1 MKSLYY
7 CKCGKTFYKSTDSST
22 TGYRMPDYGTSHE
35 CYGCPFICNIVAW
48 DHEKSTTVVKNHEC
62 RASKILRYDTHADLS
77 LGDKCVGRIHSLD
90 LEFLQQIHAF
100 ADALEGIEPD
110 RYALSN
116 RPAYYGSDGRFI
128 LSIYPTQ
135 NKKGIAAKQQIFDE
149 FFHLNGIRKNISPEQ
164 EKNRVLDMIKQSKE
178 VSKDMGKMNLANIN
192 DSLNSVK
199 VITKSL
205 DNLSHHENVQTD
217 LIHPA
222 KNNPYALDDT
232 PESILELAEDIRTNG
247 LIAPLAVNKV
257 SEDDYQLISGERR
270 YKAITEHLHWK
281 TIPCM
286 VYDHISPFSA
296 ALKLHSANL
305 SVRDYTT
312 EQKLRFYEETNRLLR
327 AMKESGE
334 YLGPIQKG
342 IAELLGVSDRQVR
355 KYKLISENLSEE
367 TKQAVIRGDVSIN
380 DACRLIPQKSTPK
393 TPNENNSSG
402 THSGP
407 EKEPLTTA
415 SIPYSSDAGFTAEN
429 NKTGTGSGSDE
440 IPGASEPAT
449 AQEELPNSNSPD
461 PDSQYWKDKIFAALQ
476 QHYDKK
482 EIFTYYVFQV
492 PTTAEAIKDTL
503 KPQYGYSGGS
513 VNFAGEQWGDCTAR
527 SQKITVGC
535 GRKSIDLSYSQVDG
549 IIRKAIREKKW
560 ISAKDAKAIIVEK
573 YRISD

>member
-22 TGYRMPDYGTSHE
+22 TGYRMPDYGPKHK

-48 DHEKSTTVVKNHEC
+48 DHERSVTSAKTYEC
-62 RASKILRYDTHADLS
+62 RASKVLRYDTQAELS
-77 LGDKCVGRIHSLD
+77 LEDKCVGRIFSLD
-90 LEFLQQIHAF
+90 LDFLRQIRSF
-100 ADALEGIEPD
+100 ADTLEGIEPD

-116 RPAYYGSDGRFI
+116 RPSDYGNDGRFI

-149 FFHLNGIRKNISPEQ
+149 FFHLDGIRKDILPEQ
-164 EKNRVLDMIKQSKE
+164 EKNRILDMIKKSKE
-178 VSKDMGKMNLANIN
+178 VRKGMGKLNPLNI
-192 DSLNSVK
+192 DASLKSIE

-222 KNNPYALDDT
+222 KNNPYASDDT

-247 LIAPLAVNKV
+247 LIAPLAVNKI
-257 SEDDYQLISGERR
+257 SDDDYQLISGERR
-270 YKAITEHLHWK
+270 YKAIMEHLHWK

-312 EQKLRFYEETNRLLR
+312 EQKLLFYEETNRLLH

-355 KYKLISENLSEE
+355 KYKLISENLPEE
-367 TKQAVIRGDVSIN
+367 AKQAVIRGDVSIN
-380 DACRLIPQKSTPK
+380 DACRSIPSKSAA
-393 TPNENNSSG
+393 NISEENGGIKSDSVPDNDPDIAESIPHQTVSE
-402 THSGP
+402 SA
-407 EKEPLTTA
+407 TTA
-415 SIPYSSDAGFTAEN
+415 I
-429 NKTGTGSGSDE
+429 KTGTGSGFDE
-440 IPGASEPAT
+440 TTEVGEST
-449 AQEELPNSNSPD
+449 AKQE
-461 PDSQYWKDKIFAALQ
+461 DSTDSSTHDADSRYWKPKILTALQ
-476 QHYDKK
+476 QHYGIKQ
-482 EIFTYYVFQV
+482 IFSYYLFSV
-492 PTTAEAIKDTL
+492 PTTSEAIKDIL
-503 KPQYGYSGGS
+503 KPQYGYSGGTVDYS
-513 VNFAGEQWGDCTAR
+513 DGAFGDCTAH
-527 SQKITVGC
+527 SQKITIEHG
-535 GRKSIDLSYSQVDG
+535 KKAIDLTYSQADG
-549 IIRKAIREKKW
+549 IIREAIREGKW
-560 ISAKDAKAIIVEK
+560 ISAEDANAIVTKK
-573 YRISD
+573 YQITN

>member
-1 MKSLYY
+1 M
-7 CKCGKTFYKSTDSST
+7 TN
-22 TGYRMPDYGTSHE
+22 YGPSHE

-100 ADALEGIEPD
+100 ADTLDGIEPD

-116 RPAYYGSDGRFI
+116 RPADYGSDGRFI

-149 FFHLNGIRKNISPEQ
+149 FFHLNGIRKNIPPEQ

-178 VSKDMGKMNLANIN
+178 VSKDMGKLNLANIN

-257 SEDDYQLISGERR
+257 SGDDYQLISGERR

-312 EQKLRFYEETNRLLR
+312 EQKLRFYDETNHLLH

-367 TKQAVIRGDVSIN
+367 AKQAVIHGVVSIN
-380 DACRLIPQKSTPK
+380 DACHSIPSKSTAK
-393 TPNENNSSG
+393 TSVESDGIESDSVSENE
-402 THSGP
+402 P
-407 EKEPLTTA
+407 DITTP
-415 SIPYSSDAGFTAEN
+415 SFNQSDSDFAATT
-429 NKTGTGSGSDE
+429 NKTGTGSGFDE
-440 IPGASEPAT
+440 TIGVSESSALQGKS
-449 AQEELPNSNSPD
+449 ADSND
-461 PDSQYWKDKIFAALQ
+461 TDADSQYWKSKILTALQ
-476 QHYDKK
+476 QHY
-482 EIFTYYVFQV
+482 EIKGIFSHYLFSV
-492 PTTAEAIKDTL
+492 PTTSEAIKDIL
-503 KPQYGYSGGS
+503 KPQCGYSGGS
-513 VNFAGEQWGDCTAR
+513 VDYADGAFGDCTAR
-527 SQKITVGC
+527 PQKITIEH
-535 GRKSIDLSYSQVDG
+535 GRKTIDLTYSQVDE
-549 IIRKAIREKKW
+549 IIRKAIREGKW
-560 ISAKDAKAIIVEK
+560 ISAEDAKTILVEK
-573 YRISD
+573 YHISD